1 MCSKLFIL
9 GKSLWK
15 YWSIFEVEK
24 ISRIEKFIG
33 MNLLGWKFPVS
44 ETLIG
49 WNTGEQKYQL
59 VQTLANPIF
68 LWACNAWWPGIAMI
82 LIIFAKGKKGRFDFP
97 WNCRTV
103 IIQLIAGFRSF
114 LPLQGAK
121 WSWGGRFFIAI
132 ISKVDQEFGQS
143 IWKFGFPTSALSEI
157 PARFFYREREY

>member
-1 MCSKLFIL
+1 MCSRLSIF

-33 MNLLGWKFPVS
+33 MNLSGWKFRVS

-49 WNTGEQKYQL
+49 WNTGEQKYRL

-68 LWACNAWWPGIAMI
+68 LWARNAWGPWIALI
-82 LIIFAKGKKGRFDFP
+82 LTIFAKGKKGGDFL
-97 WNCRTV
+97 WKCRPV
-103 IIQLIAGFRSF
+103 IIQLITGFRGFFATSR
-114 LPLQGAK
+114 GK

-132 ISKVDQEFGQS
+132 TSKVDQEFGQY
-143 IWKFGFPTSALSEI
+143 IWILGFPKSALSEI
-157 PARFFYREREY
+157 PSRFLCSEREY

>member
-1 MCSKLFIL
+1 MCSRLSIF

-33 MNLLGWKFPVS
+33 MNLSGWKFRVS

-49 WNTGEQKYQL
+49 WNTGEQKYRL

-68 LWACNAWWPGIAMI
+68 LWARNAWWPGIAMI
-82 LIIFAKGKKGRFDFP
+82 LIIFSKGKKGRFDFP

-103 IIQLIAGFRSF
+103 IIQLIAGFRRF
-114 LPLQGAK
+114 LPFEGEMVL
-121 WSWGGRFFIAI
+121 RRAI
-132 ISKVDQEFGQS
+132 FHNYHFQS
-143 IWKFGFPTSALSEI
+143 RWRIRAVNLEVQVSDICAFRNTSAFLL
-157 PARFFYREREY
+157 